1 MRLVKDM
8 ALIVVGLVAFAVG
21 AGLMVLVPEV
31 GLLTLF
37 TLIGFAV
44 HSHRGGPWFPDN
56 RDLPELAS
64 QYDPE

>member
-1 MRLVKDM
+1 M

-31 GLLTLF
+31 GLLNLF
-37 TLIGFAV
+37 ALIGFAV
-44 HSHRGGPWFPDN
+44 HSHRRGPSFPN
-56 RDLPELAS
+56 NLDLPELAS